1 MKTKYRVLIIIAA
14 AAAVLVIACVIAVSA
29 MNKNLE
35 ALNNVEVMDID
46 LSTVA
51 DGTYKGSAG
60 AFPVTAEVRV
70 TIKSHAITDIELVS
84 HSHGPDHGAD
94 AIIGTVIDAQSL
106 NVDAVSGATTSSKV
120 ILLAIEDALTNYTEY

>member
-1 MKTKYRVLIIIAA
+1 VI
-14 AAAVLVIACVIAVSA
+14 AVLVIAGVIAVSV

-35 ALNNVEVMDID
+35 ALNHMEIKDID

-51 DGTYKGSAG
+51 DGTYDGSSG

-70 TIKSHAITDIELVS
+70 TVRDHAITGIELVS

-94 AIIGTVIDAQSL
+94 AITGQVIKAQSL
-106 NVDAVSGATTSSKV
+106 DVDGVSGATTSSKV
-120 ILLAIEDALTNYTEY
+120 ILLAIEDALINQRKG